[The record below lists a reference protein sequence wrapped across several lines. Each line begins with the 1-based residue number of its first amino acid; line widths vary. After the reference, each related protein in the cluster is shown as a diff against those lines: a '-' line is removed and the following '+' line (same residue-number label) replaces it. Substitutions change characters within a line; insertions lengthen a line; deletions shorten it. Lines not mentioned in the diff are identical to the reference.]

1 MHTDLDHLIRAARP
15 EVPAGALSRAE
26 AAVAGRPEADRLA
39 APLFSLRGLVRA
51 AAVFALALGA
61 GMAAA
66 MLSATPEAGHA
77 PATASDG
84 VAVPAGPDLA
94 DLHAD
99 LAALV
104 RGADGLAVASP
115 SLAQLND
122 RLAMLEADAALSP
135 QDQLAA
141 AIEQVIEN
149 RDRRVRDEW
158 RERHLAYVRET
169 YSKHL
174 DTLVVD
180 VRGGLTLTADQEK
193 RFREILI
200 EHGEKAE
207 SMIDSCWRRHHK
219 RGRGFDELARET
231 RAKLQ
236 AVLDEAQRNDFRV
249 ADAVLGADPMHWAP
263 REEFEDATDVDTY
276 ANWLQLSK

>member
-15 EVPAGALSRAE
+15 EIPAGALSRAE
-26 AAVAGRPEADRLA
+26 AAVAGRPL
-39 APLFSLRGLVRA
+39 APLFSLRGLLRV
-51 AAVFALALGA
+51 AAVFALAVGA
-61 GMAAA
+61 GLASA
-66 MLSATPEAGHA
+66 MLSSTPEAAHVDS
-77 PATASDG
+77 TASG
-84 VAVPAGPDLA
+84 NASVKAGPDLA
-94 DLHAD
+94 GLRAD
-99 LAALV
+99 VAALL
-104 RGADGLAVASP
+104 RGADGLAVGTP
-115 SLAQLND
+115 SLAQIDD
-122 RLAMLEADAALSP
+122 RLAVLEAEASLSP

-141 AIEQVIEN
+141 AIVQVIEN
-149 RDRRVRDEW
+149 RDRRLRDEW
-158 RERHLAYVRET
+158 RERHLAFVRDS

-174 DTLVVD
+174 DTLVSD
-180 VRGGLTLTADQEK
+180 VRGGLVLSADQEK

-207 SMIDSCWRRHHK
+207 SMIDSCYRRHHK

-276 ANWLQLSK
+276 VNWMQLSK